1 MPKALETLITQW
13 NLGKWGL
20 PKSSSKSESTSEN
33 SDPGCKPRFT
43 FHLQSKI
50 TQECQKFNRAFSSNN
65 LVLERVWD
73 SQWWNFPLIYSFIFH
88 LPLPSSVSW
97 LLSVTAVQITG
108 LFFFLGKR
116 HIYYSSIEG
125 SLKEIQH
132 RHSCI
137 FQTEIFKAAFSSQ
150 ESREKTLSIIYVS
163 TNFVA
168 YQSM

>member
-108 LFFFLGKR
+108 LFFSLAND
-116 HIYYSSIEG
+116 IYIIHLLRVLWRKSN
-125 SLKEIQH
+125 
-132 RHSCI
+132 
-137 FQTEIFKAAFSSQ
+137 TDTVAFSKQ
-150 ESREKTLSIIYVS
+150 KYLKLLFPHKNPERRLYLW
-163 TNFVA
+163 
-168 YQSM
+168 SM